1 MEKRYFHL
9 SHNFR
14 EISTLA
20 VESEMMYEYVNI
32 CFEKLLT
39 DLQEMIKT
47 CYSSS
52 IEGRIEVHGDVVPR
66 DASQCDIGF
75 ESHEDITFPG
85 IRGIKTKPT
94 VGRPRNRLKN
104 ALENEKTAV
113 ADMENKPQREKG
125 WEELGSRSKD
135 WGVGTTTE
143 RRPRGTAELRM
154 EGLEAA

>member
-1 MEKRYFHL
+1 MGKRYSHL

-104 ALENEKTAV
+104 ALENEKTVNLGAKKYSLLIVLV
-113 ADMENKPQREKG
+113 AYNKR
-125 WEELGSRSKD
+125 LMRKD
-135 WGVGTTTE
+135 KFNHLD
-143 RRPRGTAELRM
+143 AQIK
-154 EGLEAA
+154 